1 MGDGAKARRVYEEAV
16 EYLCRNLDA
25 LRELIGPGLWE
36 APFAAVRD
44 GDPASDDWRAAVRAL
59 HEAAEAAGI
68 PGGLGLS
75 ATMGVGGWPSGPTP
89 RSVGWVCPTGR
100 CARVD
105 LREDPVP
112 PTAVPDPVPVPVPV
126 PPACVLAGRP
136 MRLVGD

>member
-16 EYLCRNLDA
+16 AYLCRNTDG
-25 LRELIGPGLWE
+25 LRELIGPVLWE
-36 APFAAVRD
+36 ASFSAVRD
-44 GDPASDDWRAAVRAL
+44 GDPASDGWRAAVRAL

-105 LREDPVP
+105 LREDLVP
-112 PTAVPDPVPVPVPV
+112 ESVPPV
-126 PPACVLAGRP
+126 PPAPPTCVLAGRP